1 MIVLLRLVVGLACA
15 AALAGFAFILTVGR
29 GLALSYRSGAGA
41 AMLVRDALTVGVPV
55 LLLAMLVSVFT
66 PHARAYLFIVAGG
79 VLLAMAGCAMLLP
92 ENPGEG
98 SLYLAFFALW
108 GVYFGMTLWGPGL

>member
-1 MIVLLRLVVGLACA
+1 MVLRWLVGLACA
-15 AALAGFAFILTVGR
+15 VALAGFGFVLVVGK
-29 GLALSYRSGAGA
+29 GLELSYRSGAGA
-41 AMLVRDALTVGVPV
+41 ASLVRDALTVGVPV

-66 PHARAYLFIVAGG
+66 PHARGFLSVVAAG
-79 VLLAMAGCAMLLP
+79 VVLAIAGCVTILR

-108 GVYFGMTLWGPGL
+108 GVYFGMTLWGRGV